1 MQFKKA
7 ADYILSKLA
16 NELPKHLTYHN
27 TDHVKDVYTAAG
39 QIGKQEGITVR
50 DMKLLLTAAL
60 FHDAG
65 FLRGAK
71 DHEDESC
78 RVAAAT
84 LPAYGYSPA
93 DITKIQ
99 GIIMAT
105 RLPQSPT
112 NHLEQI
118 LADADLDYLG
128 RDDFFTTGE
137 KLYKEFLVSKVVAN
151 EEDWNKLQVCFL
163 ENHHYF
169 TKTAIK
175 LRQTGKEAHLKLIK
189 AKLKT

>member
-7 ADYILSKLA
+7 EDYILSKLA
-16 NELPKHLTYHN
+16 NDLPKHLTYHN
-27 TDHVKDVYTAAG
+27 TDHIKDVYTAAG
-39 QIGKQEGITVR
+39 QLGEQEGINAH

-71 DHEDESC
+71 DHEEESC
-78 RVAAAT
+78 RIAAAT
-84 LPAYGYSPA
+84 LPGYGYSPTE
-93 DITKIQ
+93 ISKIQ
-99 GIIMAT
+99 GMIMAT

-137 KLYKEFLVSKVVAN
+137 KLYKEFLVSKIVAN
-151 EEDWNKLQVCFL
+151 DEDWNNLQVRFL

-169 TKTAIK
+169 TPTAIK

>member
-7 ADYILSKLA
+7 GDYILFKLA

-39 QIGKQEGITVR
+39 QIGKQEGITAR

-65 FLRGAK
+65 FLRVAK

-78 RVAAAT
+78 RIAAAT

-93 DITKIQ
+93 DIIKIQ
-99 GIIMAT
+99 GMIMAT

-137 KLYKEFLVSKVVAN
+137 KLYHEFLLSKIVAN
-151 EEDWNKLQVCFL
+151 DDDWNKLQVLFL

-169 TKTAIK
+169 TPTAIK